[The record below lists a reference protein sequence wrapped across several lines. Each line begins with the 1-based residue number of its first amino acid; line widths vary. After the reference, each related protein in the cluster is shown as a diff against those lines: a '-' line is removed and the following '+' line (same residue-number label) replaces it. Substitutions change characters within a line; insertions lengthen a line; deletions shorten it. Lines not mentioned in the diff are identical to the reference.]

1 MFKNKINTLSRS
13 KSKRIDIPNKSYC
26 RLKQSVNIKLFILSS
41 QMSLL
46 SSSDSSSISNSHSEC
61 FWPQRIWNTLILTL
75 SNESSN
81 RNRIININVDSA
93 LGYIINNNYDF
104 NSELTQILIYH
115 EFENQF
121 ESFVTIEDFISRLS
135 YFKTK
140 HGDDFVFEFS
150 KNIHEVLL
158 LKMSTIF
165 EIRKTI
171 KFNNIF
177 L

>member
-1 MFKNKINTLSRS
+1 MFLTTKN
-13 KSKRIDIPNKSYC
+13 
-26 RLKQSVNIKLFILSS
+26 
-41 QMSLL
+41 
-46 SSSDSSSISNSHSEC
+46 
-61 FWPQRIWNTLILTL
+61 WNTPILTL
-75 SNESSN
+75 SNESSD
-81 RNRIININVDSA
+81 RNRIRNINVDST

-135 YFKTK
+135 CFKTK

-165 EIRKTI
+165 EICKTI
-171 KFNNIF
+171 QFNNIF
-177 L
+177 FKV